1 MTTNAIL
8 AEEMQ
13 TMPPPT
19 PAHEEEDARWQA
31 VLARDGSRDGQFVFA
46 VASTGV
52 YCRPSCA
59 ARRPRRE
66 NVQFFPIPEAA
77 ERAGYRAC
85 LRCRPRSFSGSLEL
99 QMARAICRYIEQH
112 LDEPVTLDRLGK
124 EFQQSPSTFSANS
137 KPCWA
142 SRRASTRT
150 PPDSRR

>member
-8 AEEMQ
+8 AEEIQM
-13 TMPPPT
+13 MPLQPQSYRP
-19 PAHEEEDARWQA
+19 EDDARWQA
-31 VLARDGSRDGQFVFA
+31 VLARDAARDGEFVFA
-46 VASTGV
+46 VASTRV

-85 LRCRPRSFSGSLEL
+85 LRCRPRSLNGNAEL
-99 QMARAICRYIEQH
+99 KMVRAICRYIEQH

-124 EFQQSPSTFSANS
+124 EFKQSPFHLQRKFKAVLGI
-137 KPCWA
+137 
-142 SRRASTRT
+142 
-150 PPDSRR
+150 